1 MTRPEGRGP
10 AQGLWKLDNEGT
22 LRSQRISER
31 PTTMG
36 HLYVLEFTDG
46 LIKVGHANTPGKR
59 VIRSAREVAGRC
71 GVTLTRRWV
80 SEAHED
86 SEDNAKKLTHWACCC
101 GRPVFGFREL
111 FTEVPFDGAVQAAQH
126 LMEDQELALLMSAP
140 VSIRDLFPGTFGY
153 RLRHAVLS
161 GISP

>member
-1 MTRPEGRGP
+1 MHN
-10 AQGLWKLDNEGT
+10 KDT
-22 LRSQRISER
+22 LRPGPITRKASIR
-31 PTTMG
+31 G
-36 HLYVLEFTDG
+36 HLYVLEFSDG
-46 LIKVGHANTPGKR
+46 SIKVGHANTPGKR
-59 VIRSAREVAGRC
+59 VVSSAREVAGRC
-71 GVTLTRRWV
+71 GVRLTQRWV
-80 SEAHED
+80 SPAHD
-86 SEDNAKKLTHWACCC
+86 GSEDNEKKLNHWACCC

-111 FTEVPFDGAVQAAQH
+111 FSVVPFDGAVQAAQH